1 MRGADRI
8 CVGAAHLEQIE
19 DHGSSVVPN
28 AIDDERG
35 STAQRDR
42 TTAPAEWNGWM
53 LRLRSSTDRLR
64 IGL

>member
-1 MRGADRI
+1 MVGADGIR
-8 CVGAAHLEQIE
+8 VSAGHLEQRKPR
-19 DHGSSVVPN
+19 SVIVPN

-35 STAQRDR
+35 STAERDR
-42 TTAPAEWNGWM
+42 ATAPAEWNGWM